1 LVRGTENAVTTLTL
15 APFGLRAVRQL
26 RPTSAN
32 YSANVYYIKKS
43 YASAIGFGDLIET
56 RTGSGVYGY
65 VGIYTAGDSHSL
77 GVFAGCMPYYDTV
90 LQQYVNKPWYAG
102 TESPSGDIPC
112 LVYDDPT
119 MVFTAQLGGANA
131 SNPGNILDRG
141 GNIDLAQNGAPNTTT
156 GMSTAYLDATQYN
169 NTTATLPLRIV
180 GISQLFQPGYDPVG
194 SFYLPTAAGQPT
206 NNYLDVVLNTS
217 EYRTSTGI

>member
-1 LVRGTENAVTTLTL
+1 MATLTL
-15 APFGLRAVRQL
+15 SPFGLKWTRQL
-26 RPTSAN
+26 RPAAIN

-43 YASAIGFGDLIET
+43 YASAIGLGDLVET
-56 RTGSGVYGY
+56 RTGSGNYGY

-77 GVFAGCMPYYDTV
+77 GVFAGCLPYYDTV
-90 LQQYVNKPWYAG
+90 LQQYVNKQWYAG

-112 LVYDDPT
+112 LVVDDPT
-119 MVFTAQLGGANA
+119 AVFTAQLGGSNA

-141 GNIDLAQNGAPNTTT
+141 GNIDVAQNGAPNTTT
-156 GMSTAYLDATQYN
+156 GLSTAYLDATTYN

-180 GISQLFQPGYDPVG
+180 GISQMFQYGYDPVN
-194 SFYLPTAAGQPT
+194 SYNLPTAAGQPT